1 MTTVQ
6 RRRFLP
12 LAAAALAGCVGP
24 SDGSGPRNPPTT
36 PEGGVPVDDG
46 RDLRIGQAAPREGE
60 DGALV
65 FAVTVEN
72 TAGGTRS
79 DTLVGRAT
87 VDGESGS
94 TEYEARREVTL
105 DGGAVAEFDLVF
117 DVAYEA
123 WAGSGDLAYG
133 WEGEI

>member
-1 MTTVQ
+1 VQ

-12 LAAAALAGCVGP
+12 LVVAALAGCVGP

-46 RDLRIGQAAPREGE
+46 RDLRIGGAVPEEGE
-60 DGALV
+60 DGALLFV
-65 FAVTVEN
+65 VTVEN

-79 DTLVGRAT
+79 DTLVARAT
-87 VDGESGS
+87 VDGESGA
-94 TEYEARREVTL
+94 TEYEARKPVTL
-105 DGGAVAEFDLVF
+105 EGGAEAEFELAF
-117 DVAYEA
+117 DVAYEE